1 MAWKPGTPHRTPE
14 QIKEIFQ
21 NSRAKKPRA
30 LVIPPGTELMV
41 PDLDYMPC
49 LPKRPPWQLFP
60 TRPRG
65 YKKAVV
71 TLSKMAKI
79 RRHRPEFA
87 ALYAELPTWAQWRER
102 YNIRACVRPGM
113 RFQKRAP
120 RRKKY

>member
-1 MAWKPGTPHRTPE
+1 MSFRFTPE
-14 QIKEIFQ
+14 QVKEIFQ

-49 LPKRPPWQLFP
+49 LPKRQPWQLFP
-60 TRPRG
+60 TRPRE
-65 YKKAVV
+65 YKKAVAV
-71 TLSKMAKI
+71 LSKMQRCSRTGKA
-79 RRHRPEFA
+79 FS

-102 YNIRACVRPGM
+102 YNVMACVRPGM

-120 RRKKY
+120 RRKKS